1 MGDMEDL
8 LPRLKDL
15 EDNLRV
21 LRDFKSHPFDE
32 IRSDKKLLWG
42 LRYGVLECL
51 QIVIDTA
58 CAVVSYYNLGNPKS
72 YAECIEILG
81 RERFLTGQLTEHIVK
96 AVGLRNILVH
106 EYFGV
111 DDELVYRSL
120 NDLMDIEEFA
130 RQILRRTVGG

>member
-1 MGDMEDL
+1 MEDL

-42 LRYGVLECL
+42 LRYGMLECL

-130 RQILRRTVGG
+130 RQILRRTGGG

>member
-42 LRYGVLECL
+42 LRYGMLECL

-72 YAECIEILG
+72 YAECI
-81 RERFLTGQLTEHIVK
+81 
-96 AVGLRNILVH
+96 
-106 EYFGV
+106 
-111 DDELVYRSL
+111 
-120 NDLMDIEEFA
+120 
-130 RQILRRTVGG
+130 

>member
-1 MGDMEDL
+1 M
-8 LPRLKDL
+8 
-15 EDNLRV
+15 
-21 LRDFKSHPFDE
+21 
-32 IRSDKKLLWG
+32 
-42 LRYGVLECL
+42 
-51 QIVIDTA
+51 
-58 CAVVSYYNLGNPKS
+58 
-72 YAECIEILG
+72 G

-130 RQILRRTVGG
+130 RQILRRTGGG

>member
-1 MGDMEDL
+1 MEDL

-42 LRYGVLECL
+42 LRYGMLECL

-120 NDLMDIEEFA
+120 NDLMDIEEFS
-130 RQILRRTVGG
+130 RQILRNTGGG